1 MLYSGPPRIG
11 RKNTLMNPAFF
22 PSRNTY
28 AIEVS
33 NMGMTNDV
41 ATSTPTMPRPGMLV
55 RTQRKAIGT
64 AIATDGG
71 IVSTAASNEFWIGR
85 IWSLVKRARMAS
97 SSMVLTLMT
106 TG

>member
-1 MLYSGPPRIG
+1 MSYSGPPRIG
-11 RKNTLMNPAFF
+11 RKNTLMKPAFL

-33 NMGMTNDV
+33 SIGMTNDV
-41 ATSTPTMPRPGMLV
+41 ATSTPTSPRPGMLV

-71 IVSTAASNEFWIGR
+71 MVSTAASSEFWIGR
-85 IWSLVKRARMAS
+85 ISSAVKRARIGS
-97 SSMVLTLMT
+97 SSMVLTLMA